1 MSCTKDL
8 KVGTT
13 MMGQAAQAST
23 AQSVKLTRSGTELA
37 CGATIKCSDV
47 LKAKF
52 SGASPVKWML
62 EVAGG
67 AFGGTSR
74 CTATRVDNTNDAV
87 VTVPATAGTLK
98 VRAGWASGY
107 GQVSISD
114 DCTYTIEAG
123 TGCSSAPAAPA
134 PAPDGHSH
142 DDGHD
147 HDHDHSS
154 GAPRRS
160 TPGAAPMAFGSL
172 LALACALATARAGL

>member
-1 MSCTKDL
+1 M
-8 KVGTT
+8 GTT
-13 MMGQAAQAST
+13 IMGKAAQAST
-23 AQSVKLTRSGTELA
+23 AQSVKLTRNGAELA

-52 SGASPVKWML
+52 SGPIHFML
-62 EVAGG
+62 EVEGG
-67 AFGGTSR
+67 TFGGTSK
-74 CTATRVDNTNDAV
+74 CTATRVDDTNDAV

-98 VRAGWASGY
+98 VRAGWASNN

-114 DCTYTIEAG
+114 DCTYSIEAG

-134 PAPDGHSH
+134 TDGHSH

-154 GAPRRS
+154 GALRRS
-160 TPGAAPMAFGSL
+160 TPAAASMVFGSL
-172 LALACALATARAGL
+172 LALCALATARAGL

>member
-1 MSCTKDL
+1 M
-8 KVGTT
+8 GTT
-13 MMGQAAQAST
+13 MMGKAAQGST

-62 EVAGG
+62 EVEGG
-67 AFGGTSR
+67 AFGGTSK

-107 GQVSISD
+107 GQVSVSD

-147 HDHDHSS
+147 HDHSS
-154 GAPRRS
+154 GAFRRS
-160 TPGAAPMAFGSL
+160 TPGAAPIALGSL

>member
-1 MSCTKDL
+1 M
-8 KVGTT
+8 GTT
-13 MMGQAAQAST
+13 IMGQAAQAST

-62 EVAGG
+62 EVEGG

-134 PAPDGHSH
+134 PAPDGHSD
-142 DDGHD
+142 DDG

-160 TPGAAPMAFGSL
+160 TPGAASMVFGSL
-172 LALACALATARAGL
+172 LALCALATARAGL